1 LKTSNPT
8 KKNKHGHLLLTLLK
22 CLLNNGKI
30 SNLPAQTGGDY
41 GTALGAAGAHGT
53 PGQAAQVHHGQNQQH
68 QNY

>member
-8 KKNKHGHLLLTLLK
+8 QNKPGHLLLTLLK

-30 SNLPAQTGGDY
+30 SNLLAKTGGDY
-41 GTALGAAGAHGT
+41 GTALGAAGAHGN
-53 PGQAAQVHHGQNQQH
+53 QVHHGHHQQNQH